1 MSTANTLALLRDR
14 HWLLMLCTHRL
25 PALVLASAGETPAPT
40 PAMMDCFPPP
50 DPDVLGSAYD
60 GFLPE
65 AELAHWERLLL
76 ALAISPHLEPEFL
89 GNVFNGPATPFA
101 QRAELGLVRS
111 QQGGNAWLPTGQTFV
126 FLYAGYDYGLRLE
139 ALALLGTDTW
149 LVEHDVLGLEATAH
163 SDPAA
168 TGLLSIHA
176 DWLDHLLHPATLDAK
191 ESLRNKQKTGKI
203 EIQPDIQHLI
213 P

>member
-1 MSTANTLALLRDR
+1 MSTANHLALQRDR
-14 HWLLMLCTHRL
+14 DWLHLLCTHRL

-40 PAMMDCFPPP
+40 PAMLDCFPPP
-50 DPDVLGSAYD
+50 EPDVLGSAYD
-60 GFLPE
+60 DFLRS
-65 AELAHWERLLL
+65 AGLRDWERLLL
-76 ALAISPHLEPEFL
+76 ALAIAPHLEPEFL
-89 GNVFNGPATPFA
+89 GNVFNGAATPFA
-101 QRAELGLVRS
+101 QRAELGLIRN

-126 FLYAGYDYGLRLE
+126 FLIAGYDYGLRLE
-139 ALALLGTDTW
+139 AFELLGTDTW

-191 ESLRNKQKTGKI
+191 KSLRNKQKFGKI